1 MSDYRIRR
9 IKQDLEYYNLDNL
22 IKRYGCFMRG
32 NTLIINKEIPVN
44 EFIILRTKLRAIKR
58 VDNIIVEA
66 EYGGGNE
73 IIRFI

>member
-1 MSDYRIRR
+1 MNVYKIRN
-9 IKQDLEYYNLDNL
+9 DLEYYDLDNI

-32 NTLIINKEIPVN
+32 NTLVINKEIPVN

-66 EYGGGNE
+66 EYGGENE

>member
-1 MSDYRIRR
+1 MNVYKIRN
-9 IKQDLEYYNLDNL
+9 DLEYYDLNNL

-32 NTLIINKEIPVN
+32 NTLVINKEIPVN

-66 EYGGGNE
+66 EYGGENE